1 MQSRQ
6 IVCTRPIWNPF
17 PKRPQWRA
25 VVFRDAG
32 SVLRWPGIDY
42 KSGPFL
48 LQKPKCSEIL
58 SITFIFAL
66 LSCSGVKN
74 KLISH
79 GSKIFYAKSS
89 KELWKQESKFQLP
102 QLLARLERFR
112 KERKLDKPRALLK
125 KILFC
130 SRTNL
135 SLEQKARQFHLK
147 HFKLS
152 SAFVYFKCNKNFVC
166 YFSVNKYNIQKKS
179 CAFDTL
185 L

>member
-1 MQSRQ
+1 MYIILNKFTYTYIFCKKYYYSYFYQHITYKNLLIFLCIQVWSMQSRQ

-79 GSKIFYAKSS
+79 GSKIFLRKVEQGVVKTRIKISASTAPCSTRALS
-89 KELWKQESKFQLP
+89 KEE
-102 QLLARLERFR
+102 E
-112 KERKLDKPRALLK
+112 
-125 KILFC
+125 IG
-130 SRTNL
+130 
-135 SLEQKARQFHLK
+135 
-147 HFKLS
+147 
-152 SAFVYFKCNKNFVC
+152 
-166 YFSVNKYNIQKKS
+166 
-179 CAFDTL
+179 
-185 L
+185 